1 MVIGNMLSDSGQQY
15 VANKDDKGTWRI
27 LDTWHEDLKMLNAD
41 DDIPDDSTSVKIL
54 SEGEFIALIK
64 TAGSLGVLEN
74 ATFGTGEA
82 ELESIILDRDQEIQ
96 KLKEKILALKEKE
109 SELKRVAERSEDYE
123 IKEKEIKSAYDLKV
137 LAMDKIERL
146 VSMQDL
152 SNLSRD

>member
-1 MVIGNMLSDSGQQY
+1 MVLGNKTNENGQQY
-15 VANKDDKGTWRI
+15 IAPKDDKGTCRI
-27 LDTWHEDLKMLNAD
+27 LDTWHADLKMMSAE
-41 DDIPDDSTSVKIL
+41 DDIPDDSPAVTSL
-54 SEGEFIALIK
+54 SEGQFIALIRE
-64 TAGSLGVLEN
+64 AGSLGVLEN

-82 ELESIILDRDQEIQ
+82 ELEAIILDKDQEIQ
-96 KLKEKILALKEKE
+96 KLNEKILALKEKE